1 MSSEIILP
9 AAVIEPPVVVADPPL
24 ASVVVPVDVSVV
36 NAPVDAVVAPITVPS
51 TVPPSTFIEV
61 KAESPLIKLFIEVVF
76 TAIAVSASD
85 SLPSTSA

>member
-24 ASVVVPVDVSVV
+24 ASVVVPDDVSVV
-36 NAPVDAVVAPITVPS
+36 NAPVDAVVAPIAVPS